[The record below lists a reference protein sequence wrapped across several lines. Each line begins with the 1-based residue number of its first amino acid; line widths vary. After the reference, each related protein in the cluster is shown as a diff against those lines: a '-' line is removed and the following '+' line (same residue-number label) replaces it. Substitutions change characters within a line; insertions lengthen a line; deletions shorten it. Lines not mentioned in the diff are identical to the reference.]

1 MTSTKLIELIPLLR
15 TDSDFEVFFRQIQKT
30 LLAAAPGESSD
41 WKSGNVGDFLVLS
54 YGKGLPK
61 LARRAA
67 GTTAVYGSNGIVG
80 FHDEALVGQRCVVV
94 GRKGSIGALQIANE
108 PSWVTDVAY
117 YVVETEDVI
126 FEFLPLL
133 LATLDME
140 LMGRGVKP
148 GLNRNEVYSLP
159 VSIPPIHVQGKLAEV
174 VATIERSLT
183 ELNKQVEELDG
194 IRTRAIHSVINEL
207 RMSSPLAA

>member
-1 MTSTKLIELIPLLR
+1 MTAAKLIELIPLLR
-15 TDSDFEVFFRQIQKT
+15 KESDFEVFFRQIQKT
-30 LLAAAPGESSD
+30 LLAGLPRKSGV
-41 WKSGNVGDFLVLS
+41 WKTGNVGDFLVLG

-61 LARRAA
+61 HERAA
-67 GTTAVYGSNGIVG
+67 GGTTPVYGSNGIVG

-94 GRKGSIGALQIANE
+94 GRKGSIGALQVATE

-117 YVVETEDVI
+117 YVLETADVS
-126 FEFLPLL
+126 FEFLPLI

-159 VSIPPIHVQGKLAEV
+159 VSIPPVHVQAEV
-174 VATIERSLT
+174 TEALAAVHKLLT
-183 ELNKQVEELDG
+183 DLSSRVEMVDA

-207 RMSSPLAA
+207 RISSLSAS